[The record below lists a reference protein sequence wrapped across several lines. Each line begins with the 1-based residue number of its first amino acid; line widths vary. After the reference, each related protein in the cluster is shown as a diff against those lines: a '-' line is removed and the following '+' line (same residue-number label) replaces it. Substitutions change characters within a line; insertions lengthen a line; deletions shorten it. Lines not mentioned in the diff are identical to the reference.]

1 MRRGPGV
8 ESGEFR
14 GGVELCFLEA
24 HPDVEELGENL
35 GAQETTGLAQ
45 RLGLPRTRPGHWG

>member
-35 GAQETTGLAQ
+35 GAQEATGLAQ
-45 RLGLPRTRPGHWG
+45 D